1 MAVELKDVQ
10 DVAEAIGKKFDEFKV
25 INDKRIDGLVE
36 EKGKLS
42 AQVET
47 LNGKLSELAELKSSL
62 EQELLALKRPGG
74 GGNTKAAAEHKS
86 AFMNF
91 VRKGKDD
98 GLAELQQ
105 KALQTTVDSDGGFA
119 VPEEL
124 DRTILELLRDESPMR
139 QVCGQMTISTSDYKK
154 LVNLGGA
161 GSGWVGEVADRP
173 ETGTPTLAQIA
184 AVMGEI
190 YANPQATQTSLDDMF
205 FDAEAW
211 LNGEVATE
219 FSEKEGS
226 AFLLGDGTNKPKG
239 LLAYAMDLASDK
251 TRAFGKLQN
260 VKSGTAGDFDADD
273 LIKLLYTLNKGY
285 RANANWMMATMTL
298 FKVRT
303 FKDATTGAYIWQ
315 PGLQA
320 GQPSS
325 LLGYGIAENEDMPAV
340 AADANAVAFGDY
352 KRAYTIV
359 DRLGTR
365 VLRDP
370 YTNKPNVGFYTTKR
384 VGGMLTDSRAAKVLT
399 LSA

>member
-1 MAVELKDVQ
+1 MAVEIKDVQ
-10 DVAEAIGKKFDEFKV
+10 DVAEALGKKFDEFKS
-25 INDKRIDGLVE
+25 INDKRVDALE
-36 EKGKLS
+36 AEKGKL
-42 AQVET
+42 AGQVES
-47 LNGKLSELAELKSSL
+47 LNGKLSELDELKSSL
-62 EQELLALKRPGG
+62 EKELAGIKRPGAVAG
-74 GGNTKAAAEHKS
+74 KEVSEHKAA
-86 AFMNF
+86 FLQF

-105 KALQTTVDSDGGFA
+105 KALQTTVEADGGYA

-124 DRTILELLRDESPMR
+124 DRTILELLRNESPMR
-139 QVCGQMTISTSDYKK
+139 QVCGQITVSTPDYKK

-161 GSGWVGEVADRP
+161 GSGWVGETAARP
-173 ETGTPTLAQIA
+173 ATGTPTLAQIA

-205 FDAEAW
+205 FNAEAW
-211 LNGEVATE
+211 LQSEVAAE
-219 FSEKEGS
+219 FAEQEGN
-226 AFLLGDGTNKPKG
+226 AFLLGNGTNKPKG
-239 LLAYAMDLASDK
+239 LLAYTMALTADDV
-251 TRAFGKLQN
+251 RAFGQLQN

-273 LIKLLYTLNKGY
+273 LIKLVYTLGKGY
-285 RANANWMMATMTL
+285 RANSTWMLANMTL

-303 FKDATTGAYIWQ
+303 MKDTQGNYLWR
-315 PGLQA
+315 PGIEA

-325 LLGYGIAENEDMPAV
+325 LLGYGVTENEDMPAV
-340 AADANAVAFGDY
+340 AADAHAVLFGDF

-359 DRLGTR
+359 DRIGTR

-384 VGGMLTDSRAAKVLT
+384 VGGMLTDSNALKVLT